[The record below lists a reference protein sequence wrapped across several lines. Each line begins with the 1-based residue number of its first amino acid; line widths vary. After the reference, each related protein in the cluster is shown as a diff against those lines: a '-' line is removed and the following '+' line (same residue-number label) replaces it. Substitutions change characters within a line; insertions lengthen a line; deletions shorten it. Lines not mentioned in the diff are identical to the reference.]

1 MIHAILTDTRKHI
14 DMITWTNKKG
24 DAMKIETSKN
34 KGHFEVEFSDGL
46 AGIGIYDKNLD
57 STIRILGRVDR
68 PIKSIEWIEDRKE

>member
-1 MIHAILTDTRKHI
+1 
-14 DMITWTNKKG
+14 
-24 DAMKIETSKN
+24 MKIETSKN

-68 PIKSIEWIEDRKE
+68 PIKSIEWIDDRKE